1 MYLAWARVLCEEY
14 ETLLDALDQHQ
25 LTLIDP
31 YGATNPAEFF
41 AVVSE
46 LFFEKP
52 RQLEKRH
59 PELYEQLRGFYQQD
73 PAQS

>member
-1 MYLAWARVLCEEY
+1 MYLAWARVLGHEY
-14 ETLLDALDQHQ
+14 EMLLDALDHHRQ
-25 LTLIDP
+25 TLIDP
-31 YGATNPAEFF
+31 YGATNAAEFF

-52 RQLEKRH
+52 QQLEKRH

-73 PAQS
+73 PARS